1 MSRMPGW
8 ASAIAVLVGG
18 AVALLALTLGLS
30 GQPYAMRLATS
41 FALLLALATSWNLV
55 GGFTGYPSFATSAF
69 FGLGAYASGVL
80 QTSLLW
86 PWWSGLAAGACA
98 AALLAAPFGFAILR
112 LRGHYFA
119 IASLMLISILRELT
133 TGWASV
139 TGGGMGL
146 NVPGAVGDPDAL
158 ARFGLLVLGS
168 VAIAGLALSAYVA
181 GSRLGFGLRCIR
193 MNETGAAGAGIDAPR
208 LKSVAFTLSAAV
220 AGAAGGAYAGWIGYI
235 DPSDVYDVM
244 WSVRPIVA
252 AMIGGAGMVFG
263 PLLGSAIYALLEEVL
278 WRGLLDWSTG
288 ALGIFVV
295 LLLLVAPQGILP
307 SLTRGRRWRLRS
319 STVA

>member
-8 ASAIAVLVGG
+8 ASALVVCACGVAVVLV
-18 AVALLALTLGLS
+18 LTFGLS
-30 GQPYAMRLATS
+30 GQPYAMRLATG

-55 GGFTGYPSFATSAF
+55 GGFTGYPSFATAAF
-69 FGLGAYASGVL
+69 FGLGTYASGVV
-80 QTSLLW
+80 QASLLW
-86 PWWSGLAAGACA
+86 PWWAGLAAGACA

-119 IASLMLISILRELT
+119 IASLMLVSILRELT
-133 TGWASV
+133 TGWSGL

-158 ARFGLLVLGS
+158 AGFGLLVLGG
-168 VAIAGLALSAYVA
+168 VATAGLALSTYVD

-208 LKSVAFTLSAAV
+208 LKTFAFTLSAAV

-252 AMIGGAGMVFG
+252 ALIGGAGLVFG
-263 PLLGSAIYALLEEVL
+263 PLLGSAAYVLLEEVL
-278 WRGLLDWSTG
+278 WRGLLNWGTG
-288 ALGIFVV
+288 ALGAFVV
-295 LLLLVAPQGILP
+295 VLLLVAPHGVLP
-307 SLTRGRRWRLRS
+307 FLSQGRRWRLRLGRI
-319 STVA
+319 A